1 MHISPQAKPYPVQ
14 QLSGPNVVVCV
25 RVVQCRQFGS
35 FMQSQHPAFVPNNHT
50 FSLYAKKRSAGPIVT
65 RLSAIEEGKGL
76 VSVRFAPPYSL
87 DAADR
92 HCTTCAGLGVTS
104 SELYANKQ
112 ADLYEE
118 QQERLYEE
126 QQAALCDSGLPDTE
140 VCDVLHVPPVEMPIF
155 SEAWS
160 RG

>member
-1 MHISPQAKPYPVQ
+1 
-14 QLSGPNVVVCV
+14 
-25 RVVQCRQFGS
+25 
-35 FMQSQHPAFVPNNHT
+35 MQSQHPAFVPNNHT
-50 FSLYAKKRSAGPIVT
+50 FSLYAKKRSAGPTVT

-76 VSVRFAPPYSL
+76 VFMRFAPPYSL
-87 DAADR
+87 DAADK

-155 SEAWS
+155 SEAWT

>member
-1 MHISPQAKPYPVQ
+1 MGLYHSIQP
-14 QLSGPNVVVCV
+14 
-25 RVVQCRQFGS
+25 
-35 FMQSQHPAFVPNNHT
+35 FVHK
-50 FSLYAKKRSAGPIVT
+50 SLLLGWY
-65 RLSAIEEGKGL
+65 L
-76 VSVRFAPPYSL
+76 
-87 DAADR
+87 
-92 HCTTCAGLGVTS
+92 TTGLGVTS

-118 QQERLYEE
+118 QQARLYEE

-140 VCDVLHVPPVEMPIF
+140 VCDVLQVPPTEMPVF

>member
-1 MHISPQAKPYPVQ
+1 MHVRPQAKSYPAH
-14 QLSGPNVVVCV
+14 QLSGSKLLWCF
-25 RVVQCRQFGS
+25 RVVQCRRSGN
-35 FMQSQHPAFVPNNHT
+35 FMQSQHPAFVLNNHT
-50 FSLYAKKRSAGPIVT
+50 FSLYAKKRSAGPTGT
-65 RLSAIEEGKGL
+65 RLSAIEEG
-76 VSVRFAPPYSL
+76 
-87 DAADR
+87 
-92 HCTTCAGLGVTS
+92 LGVTG

>member
-1 MHISPQAKPYPVQ
+1 MV
-14 QLSGPNVVVCV
+14 
-25 RVVQCRQFGS
+25 
-35 FMQSQHPAFVPNNHT
+35 FV
-50 FSLYAKKRSAGPIVT
+50 S
-65 RLSAIEEGKGL
+65 
-76 VSVRFAPPYSL
+76 FAPPYCL
-87 DAADR
+87 NAADR
-92 HCTTCAGLGVTS
+92 QGTKPAGLGVTS

>member
-1 MHISPQAKPYPVQ
+1 MS
-14 QLSGPNVVVCV
+14 
-25 RVVQCRQFGS
+25 
-35 FMQSQHPAFVPNNHT
+35 
-50 FSLYAKKRSAGPIVT
+50 
-65 RLSAIEEGKGL
+65 RLSPFSCQQ
-76 VSVRFAPPYSL
+76 SV
-87 DAADR
+87 
-92 HCTTCAGLGVTS
+92 GLGVTS

-118 QQERLYEE
+118 QQTRLYEE

-140 VCDVLHVPPVEMPIF
+140 VCDVLQVPPAEMPIF

>member
-1 MHISPQAKPYPVQ
+1 MHISPQARFYPVQ
-14 QLSGPNVVVCV
+14 QLSGSNLVVCL
-25 RVVQCRQFGS
+25 RVVQCRHFGT
-35 FMQSQHPAFVPNNHT
+35 FMQSQHPAFVLNNHT
-50 FSLYAKKRSAGPIVT
+50 FSLYAKKRSAGPINT
-65 RLSAIEEGKGL
+65 RLSAIEEGKGFAF
-76 VSVRFAPPYSL
+76 VRLAPPWCL

-92 HCTTCAGLGVTS
+92 QRTKCAGLGVTS

-112 ADLYEE
+112 ADLYEA

>member
-1 MHISPQAKPYPVQ
+1 
-14 QLSGPNVVVCV
+14 
-25 RVVQCRQFGS
+25 
-35 FMQSQHPAFVPNNHT
+35 MQSQHPAFALNSHT
-50 FSLYAKKRSAGPIVT
+50 FSLYAKKRSAGPTVT
-65 RLSAIEEGKGL
+65 RLLALEEGKGL
-76 VSVRFAPPYSL
+76 VFIGFAPPYCLS
-87 DAADR
+87 AADR
-92 HCTTCAGLGVTS
+92 WCTNCAGLGVTS